1 MVEELKKRTYLADE
15 VKASMGITSDDF
27 DNEIRTMIEAC
38 FIELELA
45 GVKTPLPQPVRG
57 TPSVDPLT
65 LQALVYYCKAYMRM
79 DANSPNYMKA
89 FEHLKDAMSLSA
101 EYRRDLSEESG
112 NV

>member
-1 MVEELKKRTYLADE
+1 MKEKRTYIVEDI
-15 VKASMGITSDDF
+15 KKSMGITSTDF
-27 DNEIRTMIEAC
+27 DTEIYTMVEAC

-45 GVKTPLPQPVRG
+45 GVKTIFPQSVNG
-57 TPSVDPLT
+57 TPLIDSLL
-65 LQALVYYCKAYMRM
+65 LQALIFYCKAYMRM
-79 DANSPNYMKA
+79 DANSPNYLKA